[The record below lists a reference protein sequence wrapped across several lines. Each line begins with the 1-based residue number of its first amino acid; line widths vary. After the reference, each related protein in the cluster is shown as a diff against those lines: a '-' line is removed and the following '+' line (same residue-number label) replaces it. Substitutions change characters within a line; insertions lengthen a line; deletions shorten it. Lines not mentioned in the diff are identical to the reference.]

1 MNCVH
6 GTVSRPGPSSV
17 YRYSTVQYSTVQIYS
32 SVYSLTTRGEV
43 MVWDSEAAAS
53 QGEETQVNTGL

>member
-1 MNCVH
+1 MNSVH
-6 GTVSRPGPSSV
+6 GTVSRPGP
-17 YRYSTVQYSTVQIYS
+17 S